1 MGFFVLLVGIA
12 GIILIPLACLI
23 GAKDKNKRLNFS
35 FPIIKWFMAVL
46 TKMSGSEITYK
57 GLENLPEKGTK
68 TVYIGNHRGMFD
80 ILMFYPKVKTPGGFI
95 AKAEMRTWPVVGQ
108 WMRLINCLFIDRQD
122 PKQSLKTI
130 IEGIKLV
137 NSGSAMVIFPEGT
150 RSKVEGEML
159 DFKPGSFKLAT
170 KPKALLVPVAFT
182 NTSAV
187 FEDQAPLVKK
197 AKVAIEILEPIDT
210 STLSN
215 KELLELHKKVHDMI
229 LERVRANGREL
240 GLHE

>member
-12 GIILIPLACLI
+12 GIVMIPLAYLI
-23 GAKDKNKRLNFS
+23 GAKDKKKRLYFS
-35 FPIIKWFMAVL
+35 FPIIRWFMKVL
-46 TKMSGSEITYK
+46 SVLSGAEVTYK
-57 GLENLPEKGTK
+57 GLENLPEKGQK
-68 TVYIGNHRGMFD
+68 AVFIGNHRGMFD
-80 ILMFYPKVKTPGGFI
+80 ILLFYPKIKAPTGFV

-108 WMRLINCLFIDRQD
+108 WMRLINCLFIDRGD

-130 IEGIKLV
+130 IAGIKNV
-137 NSGSAMVIFPEGT
+137 NEGTNMVIFPEGT

-170 KPKALLVPVAFT
+170 KPKALLIPVAFT

-197 AKVAIEILEPIDT
+197 AKVAIEILKPIDT
-210 STLSN
+210 SQLSIDEQN
-215 KELLELHKKVHDMI
+215 ELPRKVHDMI
-229 LERVRANGREL
+229 LERVIANGKEL
-240 GLHE
+240 GL